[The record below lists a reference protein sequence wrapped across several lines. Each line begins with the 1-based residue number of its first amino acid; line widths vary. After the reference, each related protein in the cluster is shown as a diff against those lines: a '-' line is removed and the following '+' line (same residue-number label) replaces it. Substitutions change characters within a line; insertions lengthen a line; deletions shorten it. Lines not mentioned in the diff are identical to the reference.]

1 MCPSS
6 LSAGSSLHQE
16 VFPGLRPVSVQG
28 GEDGAHVWSRGH
40 HGVQERPSHLG
51 LQGPLQREATLRTPV
66 QRDLRGLQ
74 EEEQPRRQMHGRGEF
89 VSNILLLTKLNN
101 ASTVAS

>member
-51 LQGPLQREATLRTPV
+51 LPGPLQREATLRTPV